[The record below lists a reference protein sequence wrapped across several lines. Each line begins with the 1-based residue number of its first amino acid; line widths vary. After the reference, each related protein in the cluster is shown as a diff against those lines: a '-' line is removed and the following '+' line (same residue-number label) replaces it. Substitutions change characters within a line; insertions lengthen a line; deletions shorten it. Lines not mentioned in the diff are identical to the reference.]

1 MNEFTLLTR
10 KQCLNSDNML
20 ELLKK
25 RGTIAPITD
34 FSILL
39 GGYVNGNYHYNNSNS
54 LEDRAGC
61 YWTIS
66 ETLTGN
72 ACLVNVTGEIDF
84 EDANEQ
90 YIGNRPVIPYSSI
103 SNMASNIVKA
113 TDEIIEIEYGEY
125 PQKVASKN
133 LQVDLED
140 AYIKN
145 QINIQ
150 KTGKTY
156 TIDLINVE
164 DLNKELKPQI
174 IEEYEYDKKKYVRVK
189 NKSHYD
195 REEITLSNGEKYKNE
210 DYVWVEVQPIKWLI
224 DKNKDTA
231 ISEKILF
238 AGIQF
243 DNKEEY
249 DGNFTNTN
257 LKKFMNNYFSKEIK
271 RQQHKK
277 TNNENKK
284 HNIDLM
290 FLTEEQCFDSSRK
303 LEILEK
309 RGTIAPITDFS
320 ILLGGYVSND
330 YYNNGNSLE
339 DRSGIYWTS
348 SNDKDKDARVVLM
361 NGLFFDYS
369 VRNRYV
375 GARPALPYSSIRN
388 ISSNGVRGRDG
399 ILEVEY
405 GEYPQKVASKRL
417 QDELERAYNYNQS
430 SIRKTG
436 KTYTTDSRKCDA
448 YDEKFNAQ
456 VIEEYSF
463 DDGKKYVRVKANLNY
478 DDGEFKLSNGE
489 RYKDGD
495 YVWVEVQPIKWL
507 IDEKS
512 DIALSERLL
521 FAGVQFKHE
530 RNYKGDFR
538 TTDIKEFMD
547 RYLSKDIIPSFS
559 KELTPEEKEQYE
571 EEQKRLEKRKNPY
584 ELNFGQV
591 SEEDIIKG
599 AIESGVAVFL
609 HGPSSEGKSARVKQI
624 DPDCVIIYLR
634 NATPESLNGKSV
646 YNSETGEMIDVKP
659 TWLKKLEDRCEKEP
673 NKNHIVFLDEI
684 TNALPSIQGI
694 AFNIVLDREVNGIWQ
709 LPKNARIVAA
719 GNDMNDSLAAN
730 QLAEP
735 LFNRFAHVY
744 IKTSVESWLK
754 WASEHNIHPAIY
766 AYIAYKKGESLR
778 SKYDGEKPNA
788 DPRKWEMASKMLYKT
803 GQPEMLRALIGEDIT
818 KEFIEFCNQQVITLE
833 DVLND
838 NYTESD
844 LQMNTSALYATTVGL
859 TQVDEENFEKV
870 REFVS
875 KLGQEFC
882 AIFDTMW
889 MKGDEKRME
898 IVTETRLEKSIGG
911 KRL

>member
-1 MNEFTLLTR
+1 MNDFT
-10 KQCLNSDNML
+10 
-20 ELLKK
+20 
-25 RGTIAPITD
+25 
-34 FSILL
+34 
-39 GGYVNGNYHYNNSNS
+39 
-54 LEDRAGC
+54 
-61 YWTIS
+61 
-66 ETLTGN
+66 
-72 ACLVNVTGEIDF
+72 
-84 EDANEQ
+84 
-90 YIGNRPVIPYSSI
+90 
-103 SNMASNIVKA
+103 
-113 TDEIIEIEYGEY
+113 
-125 PQKVASKN
+125 
-133 LQVDLED
+133 
-140 AYIKN
+140 
-145 QINIQ
+145 
-150 KTGKTY
+150 
-156 TIDLINVE
+156 
-164 DLNKELKPQI
+164 
-174 IEEYEYDKKKYVRVK
+174 
-189 NKSHYD
+189 
-195 REEITLSNGEKYKNE
+195 
-210 DYVWVEVQPIKWLI
+210 
-224 DKNKDTA
+224 
-231 ISEKILF
+231 
-238 AGIQF
+238 
-243 DNKEEY
+243 
-249 DGNFTNTN
+249 
-257 LKKFMNNYFSKEIK
+257 
-271 RQQHKK
+271 
-277 TNNENKK
+277 
-284 HNIDLM
+284 

-320 ILLGGYVSND
+320 ILLGGYVSD
-330 YYNNGNSLE
+330 YYTSEGNSRN
-339 DRSGIYWTS
+339 DRTGWWWTKSSDGDNVACIVLDFGHSYWHYV
-348 SNDKDKDARVVLM
+348 SNRR
-361 NGLFFDYS
+361 G
-369 VRNRYV
+369 
-375 GARPALPYSSIRN
+375 GARPALPYSSISS
-388 ISSNGVRGRDG
+388 ISSNGVRGRNG

-405 GEYPQKVASKRL
+405 GEYPQTIVSEDFART
-417 QDELERAYNYNQS
+417 LERAYSNRTINQ
-430 SIRKTG
+430 TG
-436 KTYTTDSRKCDA
+436 KSYTTDSVKYEDTDTPFQARTHIEYEYNGRKYIRFVGDSNCSG
-448 YDEKFNAQ
+448 E
-456 VIEEYSF
+456 ILS
-463 DDGKKYVRVKANLNY
+463 DGRTIQ
-478 DDGEFKLSNGE
+478 NGDV
-489 RYKDGD
+489 Y
-495 YVWVEVQPIKWL
+495 WVEVEPIKWM
-507 IDEKS
+507 IDERTN
-512 DIALSERLL
+512 IALSKKLI
-521 FAGVQFKHE
+521 FSGVQFNRE

-571 EEQKRLEKRKNPY
+571 EEQKRLEKKKNPY
-584 ELNFGQV
+584 KLNFGQV

-659 TWLKKLEDRCEKEP
+659 IWLKKLEERCEKEP
-673 NKNHIVFLDEI
+673 DKYHIVFLDEI

-803 GQPEMLRALIGEDIT
+803 GQPEMLRALIGEEIT

-844 LQMNTSALYATTVGL
+844 LQMNTSALYATTVTL
-859 TQVDEENFEKV
+859 TQVDEENLEKV

-889 MKGDEKRME
+889 IKGDEKRME
-898 IVTETRLEKSIGG
+898 IVAEARLEKSIGG